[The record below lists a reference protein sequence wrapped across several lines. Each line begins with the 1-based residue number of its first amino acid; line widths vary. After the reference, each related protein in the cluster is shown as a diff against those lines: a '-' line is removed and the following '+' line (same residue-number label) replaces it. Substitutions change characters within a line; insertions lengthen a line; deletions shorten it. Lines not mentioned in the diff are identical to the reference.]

1 MMMSKQLTPTA
12 LRKDLFNI
20 LDAVVATGV
29 PVEVNRHGRTLK
41 IILEDKAS
49 RMDVLARSAVDDLI
63 EGDPE
68 ELVSVDLT
76 TWSARENL

>member
-1 MMMSKQLTPTA
+1 MMSKHLSPTA

-29 PVEVNRHGRTLK
+29 PVEINRRGRTLK
-41 IILEDKAS
+41 IVLEDKPS
-49 RMDVLARSAVDDLI
+49 RMDVLARYAVDDLI
-63 EGDPE
+63 AGDPE

-76 TWSARENL
+76 TWSEQENL